1 MVTVHSH
8 GHPLLTGGPAM
19 VRPNEHRLVQDPVAN
34 SSPAPLD
41 LTSAYQIGY
50 IENLEDCKLR
60 GLQTPRDKS

>member
-1 MVTVHSH
+1 
-8 GHPLLTGGPAM
+8 M

-60 GLQTPRDKS
+60 GLQTPRDQS